1 MAACKEISESKQVA
15 EAFGRH
21 GSRECSGEQ
30 NRYSSHTHGKRDLLS
45 RSLNNIC
52 GDSIILVDSS
62 KLTDM

>member
-30 NRYSSHTHGKRDLLS
+30 NIVPTLNGKRDLLS
-45 RSLNNIC
+45 RTLNNIC
-52 GDSIILVDSS
+52 GDSMILVDSS